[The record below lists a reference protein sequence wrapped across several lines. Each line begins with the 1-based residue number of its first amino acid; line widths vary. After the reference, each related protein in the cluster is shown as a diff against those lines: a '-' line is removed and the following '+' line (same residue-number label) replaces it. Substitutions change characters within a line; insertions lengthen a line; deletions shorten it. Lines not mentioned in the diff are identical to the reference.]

1 MRLLSIPELRLERR
15 LRSFVLFLRT
25 EKHKGVAGNISL
37 SREALLHLCWF
48 PLLIMCPNV
57 QILEWRALRC
67 TSFLLALVLDEPL
80 VLTGNERET
89 EGAFVMH
96 AYLVRPEGA
105 TLS

>member
-57 QILEWRALRC
+57 QIWEC
-67 TSFLLALVLDEPL
+67 TSFLLAYLLALVLDEPL

-105 TLS
+105 SLS